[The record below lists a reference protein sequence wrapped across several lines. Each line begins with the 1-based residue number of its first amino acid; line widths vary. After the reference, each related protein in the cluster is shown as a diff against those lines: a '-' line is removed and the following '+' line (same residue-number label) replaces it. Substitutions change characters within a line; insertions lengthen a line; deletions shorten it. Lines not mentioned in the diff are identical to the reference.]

1 MDKKNKFLNQDEINE
16 LLTSLEKNKTEDEI
30 KAAERPRKIK
40 IMDFKRPDIVGK
52 GILRKMENI
61 MKEFCLSLDKYFS
74 SQLELP
80 ATAQVASLDQLT
92 REEFVRCC
100 TTPSFAAS
108 SRWLD
113 GFLLLNMNPGT
124 FLGEF
129 LGRKPQKKKK
139 KKYQELTG
147 KKYYLEWKTP
157 NAFEKN
163 IFQQYIASPIL
174 ERLEAAFQYRSEE
187 KLEAM
192 SDLKFDT
199 NPLFLPYSEWSIE
212 MGVMVTIELIF
223 AHDAG
228 GEDGEDVHTLDLFFN
243 APLIE
248 ALCKKNVIAEKE
260 TNKVIKLERPVG
272 NTLVE
277 LGRCHLREDFKLEK
291 YMVLELNSM
300 ADEPLSVYINGS
312 ECWKGDAVFIDDS
325 KGVRIC
331 KASENTKAP
340 DCTPAGASD
349 FYNTRVIL
357 GWTSLPEDK
366 VRGLGEGSII
376 ELEQQ
381 WYEQVLIF
389 KNNQLIAKG
398 QVIVI
403 DENFAVK
410 IRELC

>member
-92 REEFVRCC
+92 REELVRCC
-100 TTPSFAAS
+100 TTPSFAGS
-108 SRWLD
+108 TKWLD
-113 GFLLLNMNPGT
+113 GLLLFNMDPGT

-129 LGRKPQKKKK
+129 LGRKPQKKKN

-174 ERLEAAFQYRSEE
+174 ERLESAFQYRSEE

-228 GEDGEDVHTLDLFFN
+228 EEDGEDVHTLDLFFN

-248 ALCKKNVIAEKE
+248 GLCKKNVIAEKE
-260 TNKVIKLERPVG
+260 TNKVIELERPVG

-300 ADEPLSVYINGS
+300 ADEPLPVYINGS

-325 KGVRIC
+325 KGISIC
-331 KASENTKAP
+331 GASEKAE
-340 DCTPAGASD
+340 TEAAGLPPSD

-366 VRGLGEGSII
+366 VQGLGEGSII

-381 WYEQVLIF
+381 WYEQVLIY
-389 KNNQLIAKG
+389 KNDLLIAKG
-398 QVIVI
+398 EVVVLG
-403 DENFAVK
+403 ESFAVK
-410 IRELC
+410 IRELY

>member
-1 MDKKNKFLNQDEINE
+1 MAEKNKVLSQDEINE

-61 MKEFCLSLDKYFS
+61 MKEFCLRLDKYFS

-80 ATAQVASLDQLT
+80 VTAQVASLDQLT

-113 GFLLLNMNPGT
+113 GFLLLNMDPGT

-129 LGRKPQKKKK
+129 LGRKPQKKKN

-147 KKYYLEWKTP
+147 KKYYLKWKAP

-228 GEDGEDVHTLDLFFN
+228 EEDGEDVHTLDLFFN

-248 ALCKKNVIAEKE
+248 GLCKKNVIAEKE
-260 TNKVIKLERPVG
+260 TNKVIELERPVG

-277 LGRCHLREDFKLEK
+277 LGRCHLSEDFKIEK
-291 YMVLELNSM
+291 NMVLELDSLYE
-300 ADEPLSVYINGS
+300 EPLTLYINGS

-381 WYEQVLIF
+381 WYEQVLIY
-389 KNNQLIAKG
+389 KNDLLIAKG
-398 QVIVI
+398 EVVVLG
-403 DENFAVK
+403 ESFAVK